1 MEPVCP
7 EIELPPFGSNLQPFR
22 NHFTTFGGAPRICIK
37 AAAFAARLFRRRPVG
52 LGFWRSQMAVSSKSL
67 SPTRSE
73 NLDDIETLQ
82 TLVIFS
88 GAGLL
93 LSLLLAMNG
102 WI

>member
-1 MEPVCP
+1 
-7 EIELPPFGSNLQPFR
+7 
-22 NHFTTFGGAPRICIK
+22 
-37 AAAFAARLFRRRPVG
+37 
-52 LGFWRSQMAVSSKSL
+52 MAVSSKSL
-67 SPTRSE
+67 SPARSE

-93 LSLLLAMNG
+93 LSLLLAING

>member
-1 MEPVCP
+1 
-7 EIELPPFGSNLQPFR
+7 
-22 NHFTTFGGAPRICIK
+22 
-37 AAAFAARLFRRRPVG
+37 
-52 LGFWRSQMAVSSKSL
+52 MAVSSKSHC
-67 SPTRSE
+67 PARSE

-82 TLVIFS
+82 TRVIFS

>member
-1 MEPVCP
+1 
-7 EIELPPFGSNLQPFR
+7 
-22 NHFTTFGGAPRICIK
+22 
-37 AAAFAARLFRRRPVG
+37 
-52 LGFWRSQMAVSSKSL
+52 MAVSSKSL
-67 SPTRSE
+67 SPAHSE

-102 WI
+102 WT